1 MPMLHRRQRNTA
13 RTQLTDPE
21 QSTEQGGNHMD
32 PKAMI
37 EVVAGKRYRTETA
50 QLLASD
56 SYLDGGSYER
66 AGRNT
71 FLFCTPNG
79 NYFMQHQTSW
89 ERERDCLSPLPRDEA
104 LRLFTELPAKLV
116 DFEEAF
122 PGIEVE
128 DA

>member
-1 MPMLHRRQRNTA
+1 MPMLHRRQTDAA
-13 RTQLTDPE
+13 RTELRDPE
-21 QSTEQGGNHMD
+21 QSTKEGRNHMD

-37 EVVAGKRYRTETA
+37 EVVAGKRYRTEAA

-56 SYLDGGSYER
+56 SYFDGSSYER

-71 FLFCTPNG
+71 FLFRTPNG
-79 NYFMQHQTSW
+79 NYFMQHQTTW
-89 ERERDCLSPLPRDEA
+89 ERERDCLTPLARDEA
-104 LRLFTELPAKLV
+104 VRIFTELPAKKV

-122 PGIEVE
+122 PGIKVE

>member
-1 MPMLHRRQRNTA
+1 MPMLRRRRTDAA

-21 QSTEQGGNHMD
+21 QSTEEGRNHMD

-37 EVVAGKRYRTETA
+37 EVVAGKRYRTEA
-50 QLLASD
+50 GELLATD
-56 SYLDGGSYER
+56 SYFDGDSYER

-71 FLFCTPNG
+71 FLFRTPNG
-79 NYFMQHQTSW
+79 NYFMQHQTTW
-89 ERERDCLSPLPRDEA
+89 ERERDCLTPLSRDEA
-104 LRLFTELPAKLV
+104 VRLFTELPVKKV

-122 PGIEVE
+122 PGITVE